1 MKTRFPTRLLS
12 CLMAA
17 VMLFTALAVSVSAA
31 DGDGKGRYVKDV
43 YVAYGD
49 TKEKAEKWLRDNGW
63 EPLFDLNEGKVSD
76 TFKNKPAAV
85 LGVKRTNDPSE
96 AITDMAT
103 MNMRG
108 GYSFDDYEGLVAQ
121 KKADIT
127 EFINTF
133 IPALNEY
140 RDNYNGK
147 GSEGG
152 KKRAQMVH
160 DILNKFYDGDPNG
173 EYAVNDTGKPL
184 GDLLLNKTKTEIGD
198 EAYNALPANQ
208 KSNTADLQQIILESS
223 GPAVQ
228 SIEQALALATDTSET
243 SWLDRLNGLSGE
255 GLVERIAEFAPEA
268 KGQNL
273 APSAAMS
280 LLAAHFED
288 YAKVLAAKW
297 IDVHEDILWYETY
310 CVENGLI
317 QEEDEDDEAFSAR
330 LDSFFDALK
339 ENDENR
345 FIDESTHFMRVSS
358 YYDKLFEVEYAGEWG
373 ETLYDFFRPEDEN
386 AYYGDKY
393 EYFAPLAAVLSD
405 GQRAALEFL
414 SLNTLLKLSLNSD
427 AVMEADFPSVDDI
440 FKDEND
446 KVRGSISIYSG
457 INRAIFRK
465 GVALTSKA
473 LQQKAM
479 GNDPYAG
486 ILNEEG
492 IVGSCTYLALTLG
505 TIAFIAGT
513 VMFAKTIKAIDFY
526 IELSQQPTQYGA
538 EGEITFGLI
547 DQMEAQE
554 MAASLKTVNTW
565 GKFLMGIGGALMI
578 MAAILKG
585 VQLHYYYNRTFSA
598 IPVMIVDEAD
608 IVTITTDDAGKQIR
622 NINFDQFAYYEV
634 VKCNRQI
641 IGVNGSA
648 QGGVSDYK
656 EWGCGDAADINADVG
671 KQWLA
676 LYVNRSAAKGDPIIA
691 DSLKL
696 EKGTA
701 AHPEGY
707 TKWLHMFGAPNAL
720 KIDDEQYC
728 YRSDNNGMYLYWQG
742 DENAFAKEEA
752 GATASAFNAGYLA
765 LSGIGGLALGIAGT
779 ALFTGRKKKEEE
791 EAA

>member
-1 MKTRFPTRLLS
+1 MKTRFPTKLLS

-17 VMLFTALAVSVSAA
+17 VMLFTTFAVSVSAA
-31 DGDGKGRYVKDV
+31 GGDGKGRYVKDV

-63 EPLFDLNEGKVSD
+63 EPFADLNEGKTSTAPGFANAV
-76 TFKNKPAAV
+76 AV
-85 LGVKRTNDPSE
+85 LGIKRTNDPGE
-96 AITDMAT
+96 AITDMAA
-103 MNMRG
+103 MNMNG

-121 KKADIT
+121 KKTDIT

-133 IPALNEY
+133 VPALNEY
-140 RDNYNGK
+140 RDNYNGR

-152 KKRAQMVH
+152 KKRAQMAH
-160 DILNKFYDGDPNG
+160 DLLNKFYDGDPNG

-198 EAYNALPANQ
+198 DAYNAFSAEQ
-208 KSNTADLQQIILESS
+208 KLNTADLQQIILESS
-223 GPAVQ
+223 GLAVLI
-228 SIEQALALATDTSET
+228 IEQALALATDTAET

-268 KGQNL
+268 AGQNL
-273 APSAAMS
+273 ARSAALS
-280 LLAAHFED
+280 LLASHFED
-288 YAKVLAAKW
+288 YAKNLAAEW
-297 IDVHEDILWYETY
+297 IDVHEDIVWYETY

-330 LDSFFDALK
+330 LESFFNDLK
-339 ENDENR
+339 ENDEDRYLSETNR
-345 FIDESTHFMRVSS
+345 FTLVAS

-373 ETLYDFFRPEDEN
+373 ETLYDFFRPEEEN
-386 AYYGDKY
+386 AYYGDKH

-414 SLNTLLKLSLNSD
+414 SLSTLLKLGMNSD
-427 AVMEADFPSVDDI
+427 SVMEAEFPSVDSM
-440 FKDEND
+440 FKDAED
-446 KVRGSISIYSG
+446 KTLDSISIYSG

-473 LQQKAM
+473 LQEKAM
-479 GNDPYAG
+479 GNDPYG
-486 ILNEEG
+486 QIWDERG
-492 IVGSCTYLALTLG
+492 IVDIVT
-505 TIAFIAGT
+505 T
-513 VMFAKTIKAIDFY
+513 VMFGVGAVSMVAGIVSFGASIVVGRATALLESGEAFTVSEIIETLQEVEYSVFKDTPKMLKAGNVF
-526 IELSQQPTQYGA
+526 TA
-538 EGEITFGLI
+538 
-547 DQMEAQE
+547 
-554 MAASLKTVNTW
+554 
-565 GKFLMGIGGALMI
+565 GKWLMGVGGALMI
-578 MAAILKG
+578 LAAVLKG
-585 VQLHYYYNRTFSA
+585 VQLHYYYNRTFSK
-598 IPVMIVDEAD
+598 IPIMIVDEAD
-608 IVTITTDDAGKQIR
+608 IVSYTTDDAGRQVK

-641 IGVNGSA
+641 IGVNSDA

-676 LYVNRSAAKGDPIIA
+676 LYVNRSSAKGDPIIA

-701 AHPEGY
+701 EHPEGY

-742 DENAFAKEEA
+742 DENAYEGAS
-752 GATASAFNAGYLA
+752 ATASAFNAGYLA
-765 LSGIGGLALGIAGT
+765 LSGVGGLALGIAGT
-779 ALFTGRKKKEEE
+779 ALYTGRKKKEEE
-791 EAA
+791 AA